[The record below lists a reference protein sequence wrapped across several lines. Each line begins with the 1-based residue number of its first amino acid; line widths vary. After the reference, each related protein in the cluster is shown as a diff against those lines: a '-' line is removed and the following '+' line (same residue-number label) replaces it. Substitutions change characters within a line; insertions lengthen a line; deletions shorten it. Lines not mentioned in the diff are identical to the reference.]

1 MGIAEVL
8 SDTYIIR
15 EKLGEGSGG
24 IVYRAYHKRL
34 KKEVV
39 IKRMR
44 TRSVSVLVN
53 RQEVDILKNLQHSY
67 LPQVL
72 DFLTIDK

>member
-1 MGIAEVL
+1 MSVAEQF

-15 EKLGEGSGG
+15 EKLGGGSGG

-39 IKRMR
+39 RKQIRKRRVSGLVKR
-44 TRSVSVLVN
+44 T
-53 RQEVDILKNLQHSY
+53 EVDMLKNLHPS
-67 LPQVL
+67 
-72 DFLTIDK
+72 